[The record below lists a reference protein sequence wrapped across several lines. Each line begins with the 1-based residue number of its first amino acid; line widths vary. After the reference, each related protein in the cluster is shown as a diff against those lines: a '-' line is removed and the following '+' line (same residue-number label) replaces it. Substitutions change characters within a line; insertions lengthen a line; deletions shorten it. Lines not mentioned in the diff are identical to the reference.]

1 MSVEERGNEL
11 NEACRHLLEDS
22 IKDQSELNSK
32 HIQDTESCV
41 PQSTHTHTYTHTYTY
56 TGTYTHRHTH
66 TYTGTFLSTVHS
78 IPKGQSEVQ

>member
-41 PQSTHTHTYTHTYTY
+41 PQSTHTHI
-56 TGTYTHRHTH
+56 HRHIHIHTQAHTQAH